1 MLVRLSPSLQ
11 AAAARAHF
19 RNSTRSHG
27 MLVRVNRFLEWIGL
41 KQKLHQG
48 TQSPPLVSAGD
59 IWWAS
64 IGENVG
70 SEINGKSRL
79 FSRPVIVFKKLAHG
93 FYFVIPTTT
102 KLKVGSW
109 YVAFRQADRDM
120 VASLHQARAIDHRR
134 LSTKLGQL
142 DDSDFDRVREGFFEL
157 YK

>member
-1 MLVRLSPSLQ
+1 MPSRVLVCEPRVIIG
-11 AAAARAHF
+11 H
-19 RNSTRSHG
+19 
-27 MLVRVNRFLEWIGL
+27 VNRFLEWIGL

-64 IGENVG
+64 VGENVG
-70 SEINGKSRL
+70 SEINGKSKL
-79 FSRPVIVFKKLAHG
+79 FSRPVIIFKKLAHG

-102 KLKVGSW
+102 KP
-109 YVAFRQADRDM
+109 YVPFRQADRRM
-120 VASLHQARAIDHRR
+120 IASLHQARAIDHRR

-142 DDSDFDRVREGFFEL
+142 DDSDFDRVRDGFWKL